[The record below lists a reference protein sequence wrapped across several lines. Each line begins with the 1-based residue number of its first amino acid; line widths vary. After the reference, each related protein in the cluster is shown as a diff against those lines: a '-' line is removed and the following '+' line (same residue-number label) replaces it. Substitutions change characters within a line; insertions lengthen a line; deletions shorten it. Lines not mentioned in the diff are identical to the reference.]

1 MSRFTAATGL
11 VLLVTTALVGCTP
24 AAEPEPEW
32 TEESAYAAAEE
43 TFRAYWA
50 AGAIGSDKS
59 EEKQYIT
66 GDLLAHYER
75 SPQDSGTEDSIEVR
89 GESKLGSFVHDEYRV
104 VGEAAVVEARVCV
117 DDSDFQV
124 NVDGNGWESPREDP
138 IYTVSMRFMSVGGTM
153 LLANLDE
160 SDDDVC

>member
-50 AGAIGSDKS
+50 AGAEGSDARAKFLS
-59 EEKQYIT
+59 GEMQDVERDGEKELDELGI
-66 GDLLAHYER
+66 DL
-75 SPQDSGTEDSIEVR
+75 R
-89 GESKLGSFVHDEYRV
+89 GESTIKSVRLADFRIVDDIG
-104 VGEAAVVEARVCV
+104 VVELQACIDGTDVEVRQDGGQWRNPRTDTIYGV
-117 DDSDFQV
+117 DVQLESRKDLMIISDL
-124 NVDGNGWESPREDP
+124 NESK
-138 IYTVSMRFMSVGGTM
+138 
-153 LLANLDE
+153 
-160 SDDDVC
+160 DDQC